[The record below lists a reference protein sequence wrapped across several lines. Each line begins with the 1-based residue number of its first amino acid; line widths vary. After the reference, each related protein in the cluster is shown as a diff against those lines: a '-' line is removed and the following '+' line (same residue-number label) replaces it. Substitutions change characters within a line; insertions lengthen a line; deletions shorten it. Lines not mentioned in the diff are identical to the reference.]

1 MDSHAT
7 FALRVLGLSKVFEG
21 RQILQNLSFSVQE
34 GECLAMVG
42 PSGSGKSVLFKILN
56 RLVDPSA
63 GLIEL
68 FGTDIS
74 TIDPVALRRRV
85 CLVGQLPTLFEGTV
99 TQNLEY
105 PFSFKNNLS
114 LKKPDFSSLLEL
126 VGLAPSFLARDAQ
139 KLSGGEQQRVCIA
152 RALALNPDVLL
163 LDEPTSALDQKSV
176 NVVETAIYQINKL
189 EGRTILMATHDLALA
204 KRLGERTLNLVEGR
218 IEGITNKESENAVY
232 SV

>member
-1 MDSHAT
+1 MDSHAI

-56 RLVDPSA
+56 RLVEPSA